1 MAPRP
6 TAPPGTEADPITFSI
21 TIQAVLKTVL
31 PVPRLNLNAVNSEE
45 QPPTETEVE
54 DNSGVAPL
62 PEPIYKAPVFR
73 FKFIDG
79 SDFFSEI
86 KDPLSI
92 FHYNLPTHFNE
103 KGYDLLAEH
112 LKMNIINK

>member
-79 SDFFSEI
+79 SCEETPIVPLGDEPSGGWEEVEEI
-86 KDPLSI
+86 
-92 FHYNLPTHFNE
+92 
-103 KGYDLLAEH
+103 
-112 LKMNIINK
+112 NIINNDNMHP